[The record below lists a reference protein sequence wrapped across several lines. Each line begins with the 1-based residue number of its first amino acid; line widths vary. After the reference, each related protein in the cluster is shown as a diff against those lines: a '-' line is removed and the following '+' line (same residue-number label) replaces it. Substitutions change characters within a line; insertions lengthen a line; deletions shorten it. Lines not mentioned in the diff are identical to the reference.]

1 MQLEITKIHTPQLS
15 AMVKKLLLMDSAI
28 YLNLTR
34 DRIYSN
40 SYLPTKDVAKI
51 VTLPT
56 SEVFEFKTPPDNDIK
71 ISFFAGQKL
80 IDCLKYFDLHS
91 LQGQLHYYEEGGEYF
106 AEKLVIMDNTLEIT
120 LHCADVSLGF
130 TTMSDAQVTAAFGK
144 DGEVYSFDL
153 SQEVLTKLNNLITLD
168 KNELFKIYSD
178 EAGVH
183 VAGDTYDIVVDDTQE
198 TNHPEVNLFKSFFSR
213 IAKESY
219 KVSVCQNKLVLDSE
233 DSDTNIALN
242 LAIKA

>member
-1 MQLEITKIHTPQLS
+1 MQLEITKIYQAPLN

-28 YLNLTR
+28 YLNLTA

-51 VTLPT
+51 VTTPI
-56 SEVFEFKTPPDNDIK
+56 SDIFEFTKPIEHNIK
-71 ISFFAGQKL
+71 VSFFAGQKL
-80 IDCLKYFDLHS
+80 IDCLGYFDQHS
-91 LQGQLHYYEEGGEYF
+91 LTGILHYYEENEEYF
-106 AEKLVIMDNTLEIT
+106 GEKLVITDNTLEIT

-130 TTMSDAQVTAAFGK
+130 TTMSDTQISAAFGK
-144 DGEVYSFDL
+144 DGEIYSFDL
-153 SQEVLTKLNNLITLD
+153 SQENLIKLNNLITLD
-168 KNELFKIYSD
+168 KNELFSIYSD

-183 VAGDTYDIVVDDTQE
+183 VAGDTYDIIVDDTKDA
-198 TNHPEVNLFKSFFSR
+198 HHKEVNLFKSFFSR
-213 IAKESY
+213 ISKESY
-219 KVSVCQNKLVLDSE
+219 KVSVCQNKLILDSE